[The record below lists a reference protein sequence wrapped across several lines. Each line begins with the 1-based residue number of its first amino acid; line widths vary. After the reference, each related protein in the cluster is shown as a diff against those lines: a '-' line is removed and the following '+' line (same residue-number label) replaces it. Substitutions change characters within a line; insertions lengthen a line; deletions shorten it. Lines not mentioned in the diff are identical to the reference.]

1 MKTHLILST
10 VLLVFLSS
18 CQNSEDKKSTAAGKL
33 IQTESSIE
41 RGKYLVEI
49 MDCTSCH
56 SPKVF
61 TPEGPITDPTRLF
74 GGYDAAQ
81 PFPNLTEEEQDFAKK
96 WVLFYPDLTAAVG
109 PWGVSFAGN
118 ISSSGSGIGSWTYD
132 QFKRAMTQGK
142 FKGLQNTRTLLPP
155 MPWQAYRALK
165 DEDIRAIFDYL
176 KSTEPIDNIVPSPM

>member
-61 TPEGPITDPTRLF
+61 TPEGPIPDPTRLL
-74 GGYDAAQ
+74 GG
-81 PFPNLTEEEQDFAKK
+81 
-96 WVLFYPDLTAAVG
+96 V
-109 PWGVSFAGN
+109 
-118 ISSSGSGIGSWTYD
+118 
-132 QFKRAMTQGK
+132 
-142 FKGLQNTRTLLPP
+142 
-155 MPWQAYRALK
+155 
-165 DEDIRAIFDYL
+165 
-176 KSTEPIDNIVPSPM
+176 